1 MWYWQ
6 SASRQHYSQQDR
18 CCTHLSRG
26 PFTADKI
33 KKCFQECDIDSLHL
47 ANVSQQDRCCTH
59 LSRSPFTANKILKCF
74 QGCDIDSL
82 HLANITVSETGVV
95 HTCQGVALQ
104 RQASENEV
112 ECSPSCHV
120 ASALSVLCLPPQLQ
134 QYVLPSPCG
143 ASPRPMGELC
153 PQTGLGDLKTVRK
166 HDLHLCT
173 VSNERIRK
181 HNLHFC
187 IVCHK
192 TTKNIICISAQ
203 YVTKQPKN
211 VTITA

>member
-1 MWYWQ
+1 M
-6 SASRQHYSQQDR
+6 
-18 CCTHLSRG
+18 C
-26 PFTADKI
+26 
-33 KKCFQECDIDSLHL
+33 L
-47 ANVSQQDRCCTH
+47 ANEI
-59 LSRSPFTANKILKCF
+59 KKCF

-82 HLANITVSETGVV
+82 HLANITVSKTGVV

-134 QYVLPSPCG
+134 QYVPPSPCG
-143 ASPRPMGELC
+143 ASPHPMGELC
-153 PQTGLGDLKTVRK
+153 PPTGLRDLKTVRK

-173 VSNERIRK
+173 VSNETIRK

-187 IVCHK
+187 IVCHKTTRKQHFCITCHK

-211 VTITA
+211 NTITA